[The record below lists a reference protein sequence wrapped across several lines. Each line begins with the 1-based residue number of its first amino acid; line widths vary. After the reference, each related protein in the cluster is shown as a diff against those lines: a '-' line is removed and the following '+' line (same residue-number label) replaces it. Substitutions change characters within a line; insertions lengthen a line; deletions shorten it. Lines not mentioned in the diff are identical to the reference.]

1 VCNRGAKGKTTGKRA
16 SVNDLTR
23 SVAAMTCTQ
32 PRGEARAKRKT
43 ESGEAESGD
52 FSC

>member
-32 PRGEARAKRKT
+32 PRGEARVKRKA